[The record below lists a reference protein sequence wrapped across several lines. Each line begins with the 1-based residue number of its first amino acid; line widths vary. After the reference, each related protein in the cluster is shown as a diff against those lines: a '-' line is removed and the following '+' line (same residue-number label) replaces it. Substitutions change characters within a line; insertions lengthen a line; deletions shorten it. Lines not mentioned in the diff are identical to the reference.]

1 MVLQFRGRV
10 GTGQQV
16 LDGDVRDLQ
25 IVTLSSGTYLY
36 STTGANGGI
45 SAYALGGGA
54 LAEWEDSLYFGS
66 ISPDLISGSLSLL
79 PSEGGGILVFG
90 GADSL
95 QGVSLGAD
103 GMLGGRV
110 ETGGLNS
117 GTETICAIAT
127 VSLSTGVAVYV
138 ADIGTGSLITYAVD
152 NGTSIRQSGSSVPGL
167 TGTVAMTSVTVSGRT
182 LLLAA
187 DQGAQGVSSFRVDTN
202 TGALSVGDTMGAG
215 QGLGVADPTA
225 MEVIQ
230 AFGATWVILAAAG
243 SSSLSVMQVSSSGEL
258 TPTDH
263 VIDTLHTRFGGV
275 QSLAVTEV
283 DGQVFVVAGG
293 ADDGL
298 SLFTLLP
305 DGRLVHLQSLAHSEG
320 RGLMDVT
327 QIAAQRVG
335 DEIQIFVAS
344 EDTAGLSQFS
354 VSLANLGITQTG
366 GAGGAG
372 NDLLISTGDDTL
384 IGWGG
389 NDILVAG
396 PGDTVMTG
404 GTGADIFVLATGGH
418 SATITDFDPANDRLD
433 LSDWPMLRDPAQLTI
448 TPTRTGAVI
457 TFRDN
462 SLTIH
467 TASGQPLSDI
477 GAWFTTPDRVL
488 VLGQPTGQALT
499 GSRGNDILSSDEG
512 HDTIDAGGGHDEVW
526 SYGGDDLIY
535 GGWGHDLIW
544 AGADDD
550 TVWAAGGDDT
560 IYGGSGDDTLGG
572 GDGEDMLW
580 GGDGND
586 LQFGD
591 LDNDTLGGAAG
602 DDTLW
607 AGGGND
613 LIFGDLGN
621 DEMGGGLGADRVWA
635 GPGDDLIYGGE
646 GWDSLGGGTG
656 NDTIW
661 ADAGNDLAFGGD
673 GNDLIAGSL
682 GADTIWAGQG
692 QDTIYGGD
700 DNDLMGGGGG
710 RDTIYGGRGND
721 TLSGGVEADVFVF
734 ARNDGTD
741 RITDFTPGQDQ
752 IRIVN
757 GPTGFWALSLSATA
771 EGVWVGYGS
780 GSILLEG
787 LSLSDLGASDFLFT

>member
-45 SAYALGGGA
+45 IAYALGGGA

-66 ISPDLISGSLSLL
+66 ISPELISGSLALL
-79 PSEGGGILVFG
+79 PFEGGGVLVFG

-103 GMLGGRV
+103 GMLEGRV

-117 GTETICAIAT
+117 GTETICAIT
-127 VSLSTGVAVYV
+127 TISLSTGVAVYV
-138 ADIGTGSLITYAVD
+138 ADNGTGSLITYAVD

-167 TGTVAMTSVTVSGRT
+167 TGTVAMTGVTVSGHS

-202 TGALSVGDTMGAG
+202 TGALSVGDTMGAD

-243 SSSLSVMQVSSSGEL
+243 SSSLSVMQVSATGEL

-305 DGRLVHLQSLAHSEG
+305 DGRLVHLQSLAHSDG
-320 RGLMDVT
+320 LGLMDVT

-344 EDTAGLSQFS
+344 ENAAGLSQFS

-366 GAGGAG
+366 GAGGDG
-372 NDLLISTGDDTL
+372 DDLLISAGDDTL
-384 IGWGG
+384 TGWGG

-433 LSDWPMLRDPAQLTI
+433 LSAWPMLRDPAQLTI

-462 SLTIH
+462 SLIIH
-467 TASGQPLSDI
+467 TDSGQPLNDI

-488 VLGQPTGQALT
+488 VLGQPAGQALT

-526 SYGGDDLIY
+526 SYGGNDLIY

-591 LDNDTLGGAAG
+591 LENDTLGGAAG
-602 DDTLW
+602 NDTLW

-656 NDTIW
+656 DDTIW

-682 GADTIWAGQG
+682 GADTIWAGAG
-692 QDTIYGGD
+692 QDTLYGGA
-700 DNDLMGGGGG
+700 DNDMMGGGEG
-710 RDTIYGGRGND
+710 RDTLFGGQGND
-721 TLSGGVEADVFVF
+721 TLSGGAEADMFVF
-734 ARNDGTD
+734 ARDDGTD

-757 GPTGFWALSLSATA
+757 GPAGFRALSLNATA

-780 GSILLEG
+780 GTILLEG